1 MTQTLRREQQINT
14 NGKFEQET
22 QNIYKGYGED
32 GAWRRTDGISSSVE
46 QILNSYEFRNTR
58 VGKNAVLLCSSKG
71 SAVCRVSSPGSP
83 SSTLQCFTRNAE
95 GKMLEWLIWHVYL
108 FFTPPSTFTWQ
119 EKEEK
124 IELLCFQSCC
134 HQQPHNY
141 CLFLSLIITGCFYY
155 WYPRFRITF
164 IFTTIF
170 KWCHLP
176 LPKLGNTANAE
187 AQGGWPWL
195 GWPWAQNTRSTWKC
209 ISDKCKNKM
218 RISTRSWGTSN
229 WKTKWEPCDAPV
241 LERGVAQ
248 TKLKVNP
255 RTISGCK

>member
-1 MTQTLRREQQINT
+1 MTQTLKREQQINT

-124 IELLCFQSCC
+124 NRTTLFPELLSPTATQLLAVFIIN
-134 HQQPHNY
+134 NY
-141 CLFLSLIITGCFYY
+141 WLLLLLIPQVQDYVHFHYNI
-155 WYPRFRITF
+155 
-164 IFTTIF
+164 
-170 KWCHLP
+170 
-176 LPKLGNTANAE
+176 
-187 AQGGWPWL
+187 
-195 GWPWAQNTRSTWKC
+195 
-209 ISDKCKNKM
+209 
-218 RISTRSWGTSN
+218 
-229 WKTKWEPCDAPV
+229 
-241 LERGVAQ
+241 
-248 TKLKVNP
+248 
-255 RTISGCK
+255 